1 MKKTSKAFS
10 LIEVLFAIL
19 LLSMIGLFLLPSL
32 GTNLGLSRKAKDTAD
47 TSFVLQEAIETS
59 RNKKIGN
66 YIEEINGKN
75 ININISIEKYNN
87 PSIKGTYKKIRAT
100 FGDKTFELIEAYNE
114 EGI

>member
-1 MKKTSKAFS
+1 MKKTSKAFT
-10 LIEVLFAIL
+10 LIEVLLAIL
-19 LLSMIGLFLLPSL
+19 LLSFISLFLLPSL
-32 GTNLGLSRKAKDTAD
+32 GTNLDLSRKTKDTAD

-75 ININISIEKYNN
+75 VEINVEKYNN
-87 PSIKGTYKKIRAT
+87 PSLNGTYKKIRAT

-114 EGI
+114 KRI

>member
-19 LLSMIGLFLLPSL
+19 LLSMMALFLLPSL
-32 GTNLGLSRKAKDTAD
+32 GTNLDLSRKTKDTAD

-75 ININISIEKYNN
+75 INISIEKYNN
-87 PSIKGTYKKIRAT
+87 PSLKGTYKKIGASY
-100 FGDKTFELIEAYNE
+100 GDMSFELIEAYNE
-114 EGI
+114 EGF

>member
-19 LLSMIGLFLLPSL
+19 LLSMMALFLLPSL
-32 GTNLGLSRKAKDTAD
+32 GTNLDLSRKTKDTAD

-75 ININISIEKYNN
+75 INISIEKYNN
-87 PSIKGTYKKIRAT
+87 PSLKGTYKKIRASY
-100 FGDKTFELIEAYNE
+100 GEKTFELIEAYNE
-114 EGI
+114 KGI

>member
-19 LLSMIGLFLLPSL
+19 LLSMMALFLLPSL
-32 GTNLGLSRKAKDTAD
+32 GTNLGLSRKSKDTAD

-75 ININISIEKYNN
+75 INISIEPMN
-87 PSIKGTYKKIRAT
+87 
-100 FGDKTFELIEAYNE
+100 
-114 EGI
+114 